1 MVHHH
6 LNTKS
11 IMRKVKLF
19 EQFINESGNAIS
31 DSRPF
36 EQEEIQGTIEWVE
49 ANVFPSLGINGLGDD
64 AAILGSA
71 GKKVSG
77 VTSGDID
84 MALSADK
91 IAGEL
96 GSSLDDVIF
105 KFNDALEGLGLD
117 TAMNVGLKQISIGA
131 PIGGS
136 YKNGVGQ
143 VDFMLSRDL
152 KWSEFMYHSP
162 DFTKDE
168 SKYKGAYRNILLMS
182 IIGKSFYEITKE
194 TEDGETAEYEA
205 YVIRLNKGIFK
216 VRKSFEGKRGL
227 LKNAK
232 LLKEFDKEITNA
244 PDDITDILFDNNVKA
259 KDIMT
264 YEKLKALLESASFKF
279 TDKVSDILKEF
290 KKKLVENKLPLPEDL
305 F

>member
-1 MVHHH
+1 M
-6 LNTKS
+6 K
-11 IMRKVKLF
+11 RVKLF
-19 EQFINESGNAIS
+19 EQFILESGNAIS

-36 EQEEIQGTIEWVE
+36 EQEEIPGTIEWIE
-49 ANVFPSLGINGLGDD
+49 KNVFPTLGINGVGDD

-71 GKKVSG
+71 GKKLPG

-91 IAGEL
+91 IAGNL
-96 GSSLDDVIF
+96 GASLSDVIF
-105 KFNDALEGLGLD
+105 KLNEALESLGLD

-131 PIGGS
+131 PIDGD
-136 YKNGVGQ
+136 YKNGTGQ

-152 KWSEFMYHSP
+152 KWSTFMYHSP

-182 IIGKSFYEITKE
+182 IIGKSFYEITKQ
-194 TEDGETAEYEA
+194 TEGGETAEYEA
-205 YVIRLNKGIFK
+205 YVIRLNKGVFK
-216 VRKSFEGKRGL
+216 VRKSFEGKKGL
-227 LKNAK
+227 IKNAK

-244 PDDITDILFDNNVKA
+244 PDDITDILFDSDVKA

-264 YEKLKALLESASFKF
+264 YENLKALLESASFKF
-279 TDKVSDILKEF
+279 TDKVSDILDEF
-290 KKKLVENKLPLPEDL
+290 KKKLVQNKLPLPEDL
-305 F
+305 S

>member
-1 MVHHH
+1 MELHHS
-6 LNTKS
+6 NIKE
-11 IMRKVKLF
+11 MRKVKLF
-19 EQFINESGNAIS
+19 EQFILESGNAIS

-36 EQEEIQGTIEWVE
+36 EQEEIPGTVTWIEK
-49 ANVFPSLGINGLGDD
+49 NVFPSLGINGLGDD

-71 GKKVSG
+71 GKKLPG

-91 IAGEL
+91 IAGTL
-96 GSSLDDVIF
+96 GASLNDVIF
-105 KFNDALEGLGLD
+105 KFNDALKNIGLD

-131 PIGGS
+131 PIDGD
-136 YKNGVGQ
+136 YKNGTGQ

>member
-1 MVHHH
+1 M
-6 LNTKS
+6 K
-11 IMRKVKLF
+11 KVKLF
-19 EQFINESGNAIS
+19 EQFILESGNAIS

-36 EQEEIQGTIEWVE
+36 EQEEIPGTIEWVE
-49 ANVFPSLGINGLGDD
+49 KNVFPTLGINGVGDD

-71 GKKVSG
+71 GKKLPG

-91 IAGEL
+91 IAGNL
-96 GSSLDDVIF
+96 GASLNDVIF
-105 KFNDALEGLGLD
+105 KFNEALKSLGLD

-131 PIGGS
+131 PIDGN
-136 YKNGVGQ
+136 YKNGTGQ

-182 IIGKSFYEITKE
+182 IIGKSFYEITKQ
-194 TEDGETAEYEA
+194 TDKGETAEYEA
-205 YVIRLNKGIFK
+205 YVIRLNKGVFK

-227 LKNAK
+227 VKNAK

-244 PDDITDILFDNNVKA
+244 PDDITDLLFNDSVKP

-264 YEKLKALLESASFKF
+264 YENLKSLLESASFKF
-279 TDKVSDILKEF
+279 TDKVSDILDEF
-290 KKKLVENKLPLPEDL
+290 KDKLVQNKLPLPGDL
-305 F
+305 S

>member
-1 MVHHH
+1 M
-6 LNTKS
+6 K
-11 IMRKVKLF
+11 RVKLF
-19 EQFINESGNAIS
+19 EQFILESGNAIS

-36 EQEEIQGTIEWVE
+36 EQEEIPGTIEWIE
-49 ANVFPSLGINGLGDD
+49 KNVFPTLGINGVGDD

-71 GKKVSG
+71 GKKLPG

-91 IAGEL
+91 IAGNL
-96 GSSLDDVIF
+96 GASLSDVIF
-105 KFNDALEGLGLD
+105 KLNEALESLGLD

-131 PIGGS
+131 PIDGD
-136 YKNGVGQ
+136 YKNGTGQ

-152 KWSEFMYHSP
+152 KWSTFMYHSP

-182 IIGKSFYEITKE
+182 IIGKSFYEITKQ
-194 TEDGETAEYEA
+194 TEGGETAEYEA
-205 YVIRLNKGIFK
+205 YVIRLNKGVFK
-216 VRKSFEGKRGL
+216 VRKSFEGKKGL
-227 LKNAK
+227 IKNAK

-244 PDDITDILFDNNVKA
+244 PDDITDLLFDNDVKA

-264 YEKLKALLESASFKF
+264 YENLKALLESASFKF
-279 TDKVSDILKEF
+279 TDKVSDILEEF
-290 KKKLVENKLPLPEDL
+290 KKKLVQNKLPLPEDL
-305 F
+305 S